1 MSLKMNLTMNVE
13 GYEVAQ
19 DSQKWHYRVVY
30 FDDKFMFGTV
40 GTAGTDIEM
49 DKYSFVGEWF
59 FADYDEAEDV
69 ADKMNQVGKDYF
81 L

>member
-1 MSLKMNLTMNVE
+1 
-13 GYEVAQ
+13 
-19 DSQKWHYRVVY
+19 
-30 FDDKFMFGTV
+30 MFGTV
-40 GTAGTDIEM
+40 GTSGAGIEM